1 MKTASVSETRQKL
14 SSLLNWIKNSQNDV
28 VIQNRGQAEAV
39 IIPFTDYELLQEA
52 RERRRRQQAVDEL
65 RQIAQEVNARNN
77 RTKCRKPRLTQDEG
91 QEIADAI
98 TDEAINSL
106 VNKGQVIFQE

>member
-14 SSLLNWIKNSQNDV
+14 SSFLNWIKNSQNDV

-39 IIPFTDYELLQEA
+39 IIPFTDYDLLQEA
-52 RERRRRQQAVDEL
+52 RERRRRKQAVDEL
-65 RQIAQEVNARNN
+65 RQIAQEVSAGNN
-77 RTKCRKPRLTQDEG
+77 RMTQDEA
-91 QEIADAI
+91 QDIADAI
-98 TDEAINSL
+98 TDEAINNL